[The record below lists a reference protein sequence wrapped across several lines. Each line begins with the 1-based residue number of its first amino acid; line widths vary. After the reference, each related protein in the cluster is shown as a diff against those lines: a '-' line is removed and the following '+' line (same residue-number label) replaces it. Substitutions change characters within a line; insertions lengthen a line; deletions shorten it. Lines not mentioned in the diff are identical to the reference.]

1 MTPPLNAS
9 RRLFLQQTAALS
21 GLGVAAPFALNLAA
35 ISEAAAQT
43 AGDYKALVCIFL
55 QGGNDSFNTVLPTD
69 SASWANYT
77 SVRNQQP
84 DSLALARDSV
94 LPISPLNTQGR
105 TFALNPGL
113 TQTQSLF
120 NTDKR
125 VAILS
130 NVGTLIEPINTK
142 AEYETKAKRLPP
154 KLFSHNDQQT
164 TWQALGP
171 EGTAHGWGGRMA
183 DMIAS
188 GNGNSL
194 FTAISATGNS
204 VWLSGQNVK
213 QYQVAAS
220 GPVRFGSVLT
230 PQGVPVIHNTAQVAS
245 ALDRIVRANQK
256 GGAFGADLA
265 SLAGRSIDAEK
276 LLSQHLPTADH
287 ASLGT
292 ENDLKYFSP
301 LTNSVQVSPLAQ
313 QLKMVARTI
322 AARGGLGMK
331 RQVFFVN
338 LYGFDTH
345 DNQNKNHA
353 DLMARLDHALK
364 YFDTTLTRL
373 GVNQQVTTFTASDFG
388 RSFTSNGD
396 GSDHGWG
403 GHHLVMGGAVKGGDI
418 YGAFPTL
425 AAKNSQNNNFDG
437 SPDQL
442 TNGVLLPRVSI
453 EQYGATL
460 GRWFGLSDG
469 QLGDVFPNLSNFSG
483 KTNLG
488 FMRA

>member
-1 MTPPLNAS
+1 MKTPLNAS
-9 RRLFLQQTAALS
+9 RRLFLQQSAALS
-21 GLGVAAPFALNLAA
+21 GLGIAAPFAMNLAA
-35 ISEAAAQT
+35 IGEAAAQT

-55 QGGNDSFNTVLPTD
+55 NGGNDSFNTVLATD
-69 SASWANYT
+69 TASWSNYT
-77 SVRNQQP
+77 AVRNQQP
-84 DSLALARDSV
+84 DSLALARDSL
-94 LPISPLNTQGR
+94 LPISPLNAQGR
-105 TFALNPGL
+105 TFALHPGL
-113 TQTQSLF
+113 PQTQSLF

-125 VAILS
+125 IAILS

-142 AEYETKAKRLPP
+142 AEYENKARRVPP

-220 GPVRFGSVLT
+220 GPVRFGTVLNQ
-230 PQGVPVIHNTAQVAS
+230 QGVPVIHNTEQVAS
-245 ALDRIVRANQK
+245 ALDRIVRANAK
-256 GGAFGADLA
+256 GSVFGADLA
-265 SLAGRSIDAEK
+265 TLAGRSIDAEK
-276 LLSQHLPTADH
+276 LLSQQLPAANH

-292 ENDLKYFSP
+292 SDDLKYFSP
-301 LTNSVQVSPLAQ
+301 LFNSMQTSALAE

-322 AARGGLGMK
+322 AARNGLGMK

-353 DLMARLDHALK
+353 DLMARVDHALK
-364 YFDTTLTRL
+364 YFDATLTRL
-373 GVNQQVTTFTASDFG
+373 GVNQRVTTFTASDFG
-388 RSFTSNGD
+388 RTFTSNGD

-403 GHHLVMGGAVKGGDI
+403 AHHLVMGGAVKGGDI
-418 YGAFPTL
+418 YGAFPTYG
-425 AAKNSQNNNFDG
+425 AKNSNNNQFDS

-442 TNGVLLPRVSI
+442 MNGALLPRVSV

-460 GRWFGLSDG
+460 ARWFGLNDG
-469 QLGDVFPNLSNFSG
+469 QLADVFPNLGNFSG

-488 FMRA
+488 FMRT